1 MTITTATPANIA
13 AVAPVKAPEH
23 RELSNAGR
31 AAVKALREARESK
44 KAAEAAIKAAEAAIR
59 AELNGANK
67 GTVGGLPVVR
77 VTPGSNSHFDRDTLA
92 TSFPEAYEAALR
104 VTVYDSLR
112 LA

>member
-1 MTITTATPANIA
+1 MTTTTATPAAVA
-13 AVAPVKAPEH
+13 AVAPTKAPEH

-31 AAVKALREARESK
+31 AAVKALREAREAK

-59 AELNGANK
+59 AELDGAKK

-77 VTPGSNSHFDRDTLA
+77 VVPGSNSHFDRDTLSTA
-92 TSFPEAYEAALR
+92 YPEAYEAALR
-104 VTVYDSLR
+104 VTTYDSLR